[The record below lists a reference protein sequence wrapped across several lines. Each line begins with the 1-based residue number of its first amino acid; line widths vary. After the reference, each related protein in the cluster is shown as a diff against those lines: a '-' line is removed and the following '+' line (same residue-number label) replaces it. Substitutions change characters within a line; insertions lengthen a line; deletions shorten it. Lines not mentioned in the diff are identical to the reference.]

1 MNYLS
6 QSGNHFVTESGGIG
20 YHRTQDGH
28 GGKAEQ
34 HRAEMEAIA
43 EQIAMKKISE
53 MIPQIQ
59 KDVYKLAVNDLMN
72 ALYMDVTTAVS
83 IAFSNGET
91 IFRDSKTQRIVADAV
106 MREIRKCLAKRNF

>member
-1 MNYLS
+1 
-6 QSGNHFVTESGGIG
+6 
-20 YHRTQDGH
+20 
-28 GGKAEQ
+28 
-34 HRAEMEAIA
+34 MEAIA
-43 EQIAMKKISE
+43 ERIAMKKIAE

-59 KDVYKLAVNDLMN
+59 KDAYQQAVNDLMN

-106 MREIRKCLAKRNF
+106 MREIRKRLTNRTF